1 MTDSSGVKLEIFTSS
16 ILVSKFQPTHNIS
29 KCSAGEC
36 DLHKASIKPRR
47 VFFDE
52 TVEYKWWVWV
62 LDWWA
67 LIIMHIRPSLTRMHA
82 PRADCCAVLPSAG
95 LYTSWQF
102 GRLPSEYLATR
113 RILWRY
119 QFSGKCHNVFY
130 SDLRELLEWE
140 TWLVVR
146 NSFRVDPVRP
156 KQRRRL
162 QISGSSQT
170 SVICTLQP
178 NVSCRRINGKN
189 VDKKL

>member
-1 MTDSSGVKLEIFTSS
+1 MIYIKRPSS
-16 ILVSKFQPTHNIS
+16 Q
-29 KCSAGEC
+29 GEF
-36 DLHKASIKPRR
+36 
-47 VFFDE
+47 FFDE

-82 PRADCCAVLPSAG
+82 PRAGCCAVLPSAG

-146 NSFRVDPVRP
+146 NSFRVDPVRA
-156 KQRRRL
+156 KQWRRL
-162 QISGSSQT
+162 QISGWT
-170 SVICTLQP
+170 SVICSRMWAVGGSTARMWIKNFKDKNKNHRYQWFCRALNSLQHH
-178 NVSCRRINGKN
+178 N
-189 VDKKL
+189 